1 MILYRASNFADLT
14 GNGGELAD
22 GRWHTRQQG
31 RRVVYLSDHP
41 ALCLLETIVHV
52 GREEELPDSYQLLS
66 VDLGDDLIEQIE
78 ERRLLSENW
87 RSDPT
92 ITQQIGNS
100 WLSEGNTAGLLVPS
114 MIVPVAY
121 SCLLN
126 PLVPA
131 LASLRPEVVG
141 RFPSNARLLRE
152 EHEACVSTQKE
163 HGEGESDLH
172 PER

>member
-1 MILYRASNFADLT
+1 MILYRVSNYADLA
-14 GNGGELAD
+14 GKGGELAD

-66 VDLGDDLIEQIE
+66 VDLPDDLIEQIE
-78 ERRLLSENW
+78 ESLLSEGW

-92 ITQQIGNS
+92 VTQQIGNS
-100 WLSEGNTAGLLVPS
+100 WLSEGKTAGLLVPS
-114 MIVPVAY
+114 VIVPVAHN
-121 SCLLN
+121 CLLN

-131 LASLRPEVVG
+131 VATLRPEIVG
-141 RFPSNARLLRE
+141 RFPFDARLLPRR
-152 EHEACVSTQKE
+152 A
-163 HGEGESDLH
+163 
-172 PER
+172 